1 MLFHARKGTLL
12 RFSPL
17 SRKHLIHRIRYTN
30 KTYNVMKKNN
40 YVTPESELLIV
51 RFEENIMSPYP
62 TGNKGY
68 TGVEW
73 DNTNTND
80 YTDDDL

>member
-1 MLFHARKGTLL
+1 
-12 RFSPL
+12 
-17 SRKHLIHRIRYTN
+17 
-30 KTYNVMKKNN
+30 MKKNN

>member
-1 MLFHARKGTLL
+1 M
-12 RFSPL
+12 
-17 SRKHLIHRIRYTN
+17 
-30 KTYNVMKKNN
+30 MKKSF
-40 YVTPESELLIV
+40 YEAPESELLIV